1 MSQNFTQLQYFIYS
15 HFEVIDTVVM
25 WLDKKVI
32 KPHVELPEIAQDVAK
47 IREPTL
53 DLIHFLDFFYFF
65 YFGRVGGGLLNTD
78 FSLPIEWQERPLR
91 LEFLLPCRCLG
102 LVKIQK

>member
-1 MSQNFTQLQYFIYS
+1 MSQNFTQLHSFIYS

-53 DLIHFLDFFYFF
+53 DFFYFF

-78 FSLPIEWQERPLR
+78 FSLPIDKKDASGWRI
-91 LEFLLPCRCLG
+91 FCLVG
-102 LVKIQK
+102 V